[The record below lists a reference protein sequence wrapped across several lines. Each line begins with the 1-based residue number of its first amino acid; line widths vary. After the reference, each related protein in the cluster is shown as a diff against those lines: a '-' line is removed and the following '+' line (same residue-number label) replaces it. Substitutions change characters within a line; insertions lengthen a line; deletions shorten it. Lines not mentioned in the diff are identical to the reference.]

1 MRLWS
6 LHPRYLDRQ
15 GLLALWR
22 EALLVRAVLCGRTKG
37 YRHHPQ
43 LERFRT
49 HPSPRAAICAYLGA
63 IQAEAARRGY
73 AFDRRK
79 AGPQRAV
86 APIPVTRGQIA
97 YEWQHLLGKLAQ
109 RSPAEYRRLGG
120 TRRPACHPLMR
131 CRAGGIEP
139 WERRPL

>member
-22 EALLVRAVLCGRTKG
+22 EALLARAVLGGRTKG

-43 LERFRT
+43 LERFRM

-63 IQAEAARRGY
+63 IHAEAARRGY

-86 APIPVTRGQIA
+86 APIPVTRGQLA
-97 YEWQHLLGKLAQ
+97 YEWEHLLRKLAERHPEQ
-109 RSPAEYRRLGG
+109 YRRWRAL
-120 TRRPACHPLMR
+120 RRPACHPLMR
-131 CRAGGIEP
+131 CCAGEVEA

>member
-22 EALLVRAVLCGRTKG
+22 EALLARAVLCGRTQG

-43 LERFRT
+43 LERFRAHGT
-49 HPSPRAAICAYLGA
+49 PRAAICAYLGA
-63 IQAEAARRGY
+63 IHQEAVRRGY

-79 AGPQRAV
+79 AGPQKSV
-86 APIPVTRGQIA
+86 MPISVTRGQLA
-97 YEWQHLLGKLAQ
+97 YEWRHLLRKLAQ
-109 RSPAEYRRLGG
+109 RSPSHYRRL
-120 TRRPACHPLMR
+120 RRIASPACHPLMR
-131 CRAGGIEP
+131 RRRGGIEE
-139 WERRPL
+139 WERP